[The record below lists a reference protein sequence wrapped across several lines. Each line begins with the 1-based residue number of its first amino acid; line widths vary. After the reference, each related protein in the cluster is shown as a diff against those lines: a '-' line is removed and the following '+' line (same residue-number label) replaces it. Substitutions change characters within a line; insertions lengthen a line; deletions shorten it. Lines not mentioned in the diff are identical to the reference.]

1 MSEVRL
7 GLTTDDLKEGDMFRT
22 GNNGKVYM
30 KIAYPYSID
39 LTNGNMI
46 LVSDMLAIEQVYKY
60 TINREKE
67 N

>member
-1 MSEVRL
+1 MFEVRL
-7 GLTTDDLKEGDMFRT
+7 DLTVDDLKEGDMFVT

-30 KIAYPYSID
+30 KIVYPYSID
-39 LTNGNMI
+39 LTNGNMV
-46 LVSDMLAIEQVYKY
+46 LVSDMLAIEPVYKY

>member
-1 MSEVRL
+1 MFEVQI

-39 LTNGNMI
+39 LTTGQMI
-46 LVSDMLAIEQVYKY
+46 LISDMLAIEPVYRY

-67 N
+67 